1 MPKCVVWIFLLAK
14 RITVHNLSALF
25 SGKLKTLFIITG
37 ERLFWD
43 WGEISTAK
51 YCICIYDIVLPYYNK
66 CLNLIFAFTYNAESF
81 TIVFFIFLFCL
92 LHLFWDGL
100 VKVLCVFRVLC
111 LKTRV
116 ISLRL
121 ISLDSWKKVYVENI
135 RVREHDV
142 SCALEEIVKVEV
154 REHLKSYS
162 STTKYIIST
171 LPQYLRPP
179 WGFSIK
185 SWGPLIKWF
194 CKIT

>member
-100 VKVLCVFRVLC
+100 VKVLCVCFVYCAQDARDQSQINFVGLME
-111 LKTRV
+111 K
-116 ISLRL
+116 SLRGKYSCKRAWR
-121 ISLDSWKKVYVENI
+121 IMC
-135 RVREHDV
+135 VRGN
-142 SCALEEIVKVEV
+142 SKGGSKGASEILLFN
-154 REHLKSYS
+154 H
-162 STTKYIIST
+162 
-171 LPQYLRPP
+171 
-179 WGFSIK
+179 
-185 SWGPLIKWF
+185 
-194 CKIT
+194 